1 MQILLTA
8 CVAASQA
15 QFIAAPFGLGAPVV
29 TVNAAPIE
37 AAAPVVT
44 VNAAPIEA
52 AAPLN
57 PSSQF
62 HAQDEFG
69 NFQYGYSNI
78 NSQKQETGNAYGG
91 VSGSYSYVDANGIVQ
106 TINYIADELGFR
118 AQGTN
123 IANAPGTSV
132 VAPLEE
138 PEFNLSG
145 IQFYADGDV
154 LKRISGTVS

>member
-1 MQILLTA
+1 MGMWAQQRAKTIMNPLILLTA
-8 CVAASQA
+8 CVAVSQA
-15 QFIAAPFGLGAPVV
+15 QFIAAPFGLG
-29 TVNAAPIE
+29 
-37 AAAPVVT
+37 APVVT

-138 PEFNLSG
+138 PTFNLSG
-145 IQFYADGDV
+145 IQFYAD
-154 LKRISGTVS
+154 

>member
-78 NSQKQETGNAYGG
+78 NSQKHETGNAYGG

-118 AQGTN
+118 VQGTN
-123 IANAPGTSV
+123 LPIDDIPAPDDDTPYNAVPLFVSV
-132 VAPLEE
+132 GRSLE
-138 PEFNLSG
+138 SS
-145 IQFYADGDV
+145 
-154 LKRISGTVS
+154 SGTVS

>member
-1 MQILLTA
+1 M
-8 CVAASQA
+8 AASQA

-78 NSQKQETGNAYGG
+78 NSQKHETGNAYGG

-118 AQGTN
+118 VQGTN
-123 IANAPGTSV
+123 LPTSAIAPIDDIPASDDDILSFAVGRS
-132 VAPLEE
+132 LE
-138 PEFNLSG
+138 SS
-145 IQFYADGDV
+145 
-154 LKRISGTVS
+154 SGTVS

>member
-8 CVAASQA
+8 CVAVSQA

-37 AAAPVVT
+37 AAAPVAT
-44 VNAAPIEA
+44 VIS
-52 AAPLN
+52 APLN

-78 NSQKQETGNAYGG
+78 NSQKHETGNAYGG